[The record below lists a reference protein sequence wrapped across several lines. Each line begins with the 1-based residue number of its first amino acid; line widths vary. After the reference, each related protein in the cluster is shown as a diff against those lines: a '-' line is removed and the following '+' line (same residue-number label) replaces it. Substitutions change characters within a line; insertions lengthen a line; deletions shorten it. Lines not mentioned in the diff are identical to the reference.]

1 MTAFDRIVSLMFVM
15 AVNPFTNKLKELVLT
30 ETQGFNYETRKREI

>member
-1 MTAFDRIVSLMFVM
+1 MTVFDRMFSLRLVM

-30 ETQGFNYETRKREI
+30 KTQGFNYETRKMEI